1 VAIRNLCS
9 DLGETSAAVEH
20 EVFVHLGACYYYTE
34 EKRLLGAAHPMVRTR
49 PSIPM
54 GYGSRAWD
62 FGWLMPRSDGFVAGW
77 LCDPYTL
84 KFRREDGRY
93 AMRWFVSE

>member
-1 VAIRNLCS
+1 
-9 DLGETSAAVEH
+9 
-20 EVFVHLGACYYYTE
+20 
-34 EKRLLGAAHPMVRTR
+34 
-49 PSIPM
+49 M